1 MKKSPAMGRGK
12 MLLTQ
17 AIFKAS
23 TGMVLTQIV
32 CNLLSLHP
40 QKRFVDWLMLRGAPD
55 RPCAPRG
62 R

>member
-1 MKKSPAMGRGK
+1 

-32 CNLLSLHP
+32 CNLFSLQIRRNVLSIGLCAR
-40 QKRFVDWLMLRGAPD
+40 KRLIGLAPE
-55 RPCAPRG
+55 G
-62 R
+62 GSS